1 MFHRFAFPLAG
12 RPVTAAALAFFLV
25 ATVMAAP
32 QPAVQAVVDQV
43 SQGQY
48 TTYQVAVESMGL
60 GLYGGPSYNMG
71 YRNRDST
78 GAGSLGNQEARLYL
92 QETLAAMGLT
102 VSTQGIYHNVV
113 GELPGLTNPDQ
124 IIIVGAHYD
133 HIAGDRPGGD
143 DNASGTAG
151 VLEAAR
157 VLSQYPFGAT
167 IRFVGF
173 NAEERGLLGS
183 KDYVN
188 NHVVPNDENIIAM
201 LNMDM
206 ILRPGWDSDPNAVID
221 LDLGTRT
228 GHATSVALAGD
239 FRQAAADYALSL
251 VVDATTFNVHG
262 GSDQDPFVTAG
273 YPAILLI
280 ENTASEIWGGANA
293 YYHTYHDASD
303 RLANDPL
310 NPSNVVYDYP
320 FATDVVRAVVGL
332 VATKAI
338 LVPEPGSA
346 ATAMIG
352 LLCVMVL
359 RHRKQRRCRKG

>member
-1 MFHRFAFPLAG
+1 M
-12 RPVTAAALAFFLV
+12 
-25 ATVMAAP
+25 
-32 QPAVQAVVDQV
+32 
-43 SQGQY
+43 
-48 TTYQVAVESMGL
+48 
-60 GLYGGPSYNMG
+60 
-71 YRNRDST
+71 
-78 GAGSLGNQEARLYL
+78 
-92 QETLAAMGLT
+92 
-102 VSTQGIYHNVV
+102 
-113 GELPGLTNPDQ
+113 
-124 IIIVGAHYD
+124 
-133 HIAGDRPGGD
+133 
-143 DNASGTAG
+143 
-151 VLEAAR
+151 LEAAR

-183 KDYVN
+183 KDYVDK
-188 NHVVPNDENIIAM
+188 HVVPNDENIIAM

-206 ILRPGWDSDPNAVID
+206 ILRPGWDSDPYAVID

-228 GHATSVALAGD
+228 GHAPSVALAVD

-251 VVDATTFNVHG
+251 VVDTTTFNING
-262 GSDQDPFVTAG
+262 GSDQDPFVVAG

-280 ENTASEIWGGANA
+280 ENTAAEIWYSGTNA
-293 YYHTYHDASD
+293 YYHRYDDASD

-310 NPSNVVYDYP
+310 NPSGVVYDYP

-359 RHRKQRRCRKG
+359 RHRKQRRLRKGNGLTARHTTSSTA